1 MFAIG
6 ESREI
11 SHANVTEPQAQVA
24 RNPRWGRFSTETP
37 LQRQR
42 RLVIQREQ
50 RRRRRQQETAVQRE
64 HRLA

>member
-11 SHANVTEPQAQVA
+11 SHANVTKPQAQVA
-24 RNPRWGRFSTETP
+24 GNPRWGRFTTET
-37 LQRQR
+37 LQ
-42 RLVIQREQ
+42 Q
-50 RRRRRQQETAVQRE
+50 RRRRREQETAAQRE

>member
-6 ESREI
+6 ESRES

-24 RNPRWGRFSTETP
+24 RNPRWGRFTTKT
-37 LQRQR
+37 LQQQR

-50 RRRRRQQETAVQRE
+50 RRRRRQQETAAQRE